1 MSSTLFFLSQS
12 RCQEK
17 TVLSILGSRN
27 AENILYKEIGH
38 NYMKAL
44 TQHWKKKRKE
54 KTSNCAKVASFTLT
68 GL

>member
-17 TVLSILGSRN
+17 TVLSILDSRN

-44 TQHWKKKRKE
+44 TQHWKKKKKGKKKLLIVPKWLR
-54 KTSNCAKVASFTLT
+54 L
-68 GL
+68 L